1 MKIAINPQS
10 GTPLYLQLVEGM
22 KDAIAAG
29 LLAPGDE
36 VPSVRAA
43 SAELRVNYHTVAKA
57 YRLLEQDGVLARRRG
72 EPYRVAAGAAEAS
85 ADDLLREEIARLIQR
100 ARAMGLSDAEL
111 LERVRSA
118 LSQSYAEMA

>member
-29 LLAPGDE
+29 LLEPGGE
-36 VPSVRAA
+36 VPSVRSA

-57 YRLLEQDGVLARRRG
+57 YRLLEQDGVLVRRRG
-72 EPYRVAAGAAEAS
+72 EPYRVAAGAAASS
-85 ADDLLREEIARLIQR
+85 ADDLLREEIERLVQR
-100 ARAMGLSDAEL
+100 ARAMGVSDAEL
-111 LERVRSA
+111 LERVRA
-118 LSQSYAEMA
+118 TLADAYAEMA